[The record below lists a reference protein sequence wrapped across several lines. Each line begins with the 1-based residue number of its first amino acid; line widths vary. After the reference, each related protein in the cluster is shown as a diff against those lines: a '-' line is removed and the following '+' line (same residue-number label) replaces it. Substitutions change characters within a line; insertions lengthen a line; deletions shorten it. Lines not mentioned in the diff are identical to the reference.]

1 MTLFL
6 KFCTRDRRLEMNVN
20 LIISTFRH
28 GEEDAREELDETL
41 RDFGD
46 PHPEC
51 VLSEISGIVF
61 AYSTIDPFEVI
72 IRFRELVKDEPW
84 KVHYILRVLPIEIV
98 LPTSIENIVNA
109 SSDLGKKIQANE
121 SFRIT
126 IEKRHTSLSSSD
138 IISQVASLFTNK
150 VSLDRPDWIM
160 LIEII
165 GSITGVSVLRPNQV
179 FSSIIEKRR
188 NAI

>member
-46 PHPEC
+46 PRPEC
-51 VLSEISGIVF
+51 VLSRISGIVF

-72 IRFRELVKDEPW
+72 IRFRELVKNEPW

-126 IEKRHTSLSSSD
+126 IEKRHTSMSSSD
-138 IISQVASLFTNK
+138 IIAQVASLFTNK
-150 VSLDRPDWIM
+150 VSLDRPDWII

-165 GSITGVSVLRPNQV
+165 GSISGVSVLRPNLV

>member
-1 MTLFL
+1 
-6 KFCTRDRRLEMNVN
+6 
-20 LIISTFRH
+20 
-28 GEEDAREELDETL
+28 
-41 RDFGD
+41 
-46 PHPEC
+46 
-51 VLSEISGIVF
+51 
-61 AYSTIDPFEVI
+61 VI
-72 IRFRELVKDEPW
+72 LRFRELVKDEPW

-126 IEKRHTSLSSSD
+126 IEKRHTSMSSSD
-138 IISQVASLFTNK
+138 IIAQVASLFTNK
-150 VSLDRPDWIM
+150 VSLDRPDWII